1 MTDTFDEVLSALA
14 AASEGT
20 DESADSLAV
29 QARACRELSEI
40 SSELSMQTVARR
52 FGMMLSGCPCTQTV
66 LALRWI
72 DPLVCRD
79 DVPVSAELSAI
90 FTRIALAPLNF
101 EVRTE
106 NGERVHATIELFGKT
121 LPLPF
126 DLLVGNYV
134 AGACILRMLGQ
145 GHVAAAKD
153 ARPAFTSVARIAGS
167 GSVDYTNFRF
177 GAALDASLSRASF
190 VCAIATAFVA
200 SVLCAVAEKSPADAR
215 LYIEMSRTVL
225 LDVLRKLSIDVRA
238 AVDAG
243 RAKWI
248 GDLDFEMIDRLVDLC
263 SESANFHSRAFVGV
277 LLMHYRA
284 IMTHWSSTRNNA
296 ARDAAAEAMR
306 TGAEAARRTAAL
318 RALGEQ
324 ASDAAAVKRRAKR
337 PRPPADATTNE
348 T

>member
-1 MTDTFDEVLSALA
+1 MTDTFDEVLSALRA
-14 AASEGT
+14 ANDG
-20 DESADSLAV
+20 ADSTDDSLVV

-40 SSELSMQTVARR
+40 SSELSMQAVAKR
-52 FGMMLSGCPCTQTV
+52 FGMMLSGCACTQTV

-79 DVPVSAELSAI
+79 DVPVAAELSAI
-90 FTRIALAPLNF
+90 FTRVVLAPLCF
-101 EVRTE
+101 EVHTE
-106 NGERVHATIELFGKT
+106 SGERVHATVELFGKT

-177 GAALDASLSRASF
+177 SAALDSSLSRSSF

-200 SVLCAVAEKSPADAR
+200 SVLCAVAEKSQEDAR
-215 LYIEMSRTVL
+215 LYVEMSRTVL
-225 LDVLRKLSIDVRA
+225 LDVMRKLSVDVRA

-284 IMTHWSSTRNNA
+284 IMTHWSSTQKNA
-296 ARDAAAEAMR
+296 ARAAEAEAAR
-306 TGAEAARRTAAL
+306 TSAQDARRTAAL
-318 RALGEQ
+318 RELGER
-324 ASDAAAVKRRAKR
+324 ASDVAAVKRRGKR
-337 PRPPADATTNE
+337 PRPPGEATTNE
-348 T
+348 N